1 MGDCRENCPVA
12 EKVSRLEEQ
21 LDEYQAQNGDS
32 HREIYGRLNTLE
44 RTSDVQG
51 TKFDAIMEK
60 LKLLAVSVEEIKLK
74 PAKRWEG
81 LVEKLILTLEGG
93 ILLYLLAK
101 VGIG

>member
-44 RTSDVQG
+44 STSAVQG
-51 TKFDAIMEK
+51 TRFDFIIEK
-60 LKLLAVSVEEIKLK
+60 LDNLTRSVEEIKQK
-74 PAKRWEG
+74 PAKRWEAVVAAIISAVVSG
-81 LVEKLILTLEGG
+81 VVVF
-93 ILLYLLAK
+93 LLA
-101 VGIG
+101 GGRIG